1 MSMAE
6 HSIFD
11 HPRFKHYP
19 HHLDYY
25 DMRQSPRPFVMHI
38 NSPNFNSASVN
49 TDALGFREHFDQDGK
64 FVDWRT
70 YRDTFERCNVVVGGS
85 TVFGVDATDDQKTM
99 THLLS
104 TEFSP
109 YEDSERLPFLN
120 FGLRAATSMQELMLF
135 MLNMQSLPK
144 IENVILF
151 SGVNNACL
159 CVMPELFFNEN
170 SRPMFAE
177 DQLYYS
183 NMEAYRKLEM
193 GRDRLRILKFHDWL
207 DNQFHRKKFL
217 RKLLQLFQGPM
228 GPRDRMLNT
237 DRSKRMEIV
246 SEYFAQELQIWSTL
260 SAGMGF
266 KLIYVMQPCIGWN
279 NRPLEPIEKELYEED
294 LRWVSSMSEYTNQ
307 TFYSDFKSRT
317 EHACARAGV
326 PFYDSNDYIG
336 QSIGV
341 GKEIFTDVCHLTDAG
356 YADMASYLRDLLKV
370 VR

>member
-1 MSMAE
+1 MSTSE
-6 HSIFD
+6 YSIFD

-19 HHLDYY
+19 HHRDYY
-25 DMRQSPRPFVMHI
+25 DMTQSPRPFVMHI
-38 NSPNFNSASVN
+38 NSPNYNSASVN

-177 DQLYYS
+177 DQLHYS
-183 NMEAYRKLEM
+183 NIETYRKYNME
-193 GRDRLRILKFHDWL
+193 RDNLRLLKFHDWL
-207 DNQFHRKKFL
+207 DKHFHRKKFL
-217 RKLLQLFQGPM
+217 MNLLRLFQGQL
-228 GPRDRMLNT
+228 GPREGVIKTSQTMRT
-237 DRSKRMEIV
+237 KIV
-246 SEYFAQELQIWSTL
+246 FDYFAEELAIWKAL
-260 SAGMGF
+260 ADGMGF
-266 KLIYVMQPCIGWN
+266 NVTYVLQPCIGWN
-279 NRPLEPIEKELYEED
+279 DRELTAIEQQLYQED
-294 LRWVSSMSEYTNQ
+294 LSWIPTMREYSNRV
-307 TFYSDFKSRT
+307 FHADFKSRT
-317 EHACARAGV
+317 QETCDRFGV
-326 PFYDSNDYIG
+326 KFYDANDHFNK
-336 QSIGV
+336 SDADK
-341 GKEIFTDVCHLTDAG
+341 KELFTDVCHLTDAG
-356 YADMASYLRDLLKV
+356 YAEMAIYIRDLVKEA
-370 VR
+370 R